1 MFCVHCGAQ
10 QEDGAKFCTSCGKP
24 LDTEAPQAAP
34 QPQEG
39 PVAVEAPPA
48 PKQVNPL
55 VAKLKALPKWVYAA
69 VVGGIAVIVAAIL
82 IVVNITSTINLNDF
96 VTIEVEGYDGYGTAM
111 ISIDWD
117 AMKAKY
123 GDKVK
128 FTKEA
133 KEEMGALGGFLDG
146 VSAFDGLRGSIYV
159 SLDTDEDLSNGDE
172 IHYTWDIDDELFK
185 YVSCKLKYTEGTY
198 TVEGLE
204 EAQTFDP
211 FADLTVTFEGISTN
225 GQLNINYSG
234 QELSTYDF
242 SSDTAYGL
250 ANGDTV
256 TFRWNCDAD
265 TAQQEHNAVLAPEDA
280 TFTVEGLDEW
290 VTALDQ
296 IGQTDWDTLAAAG
309 EDALRQ
315 REGDAITG
323 AECLG
328 GYMLVRQDFSSEM
341 VDVHNMLYAAY
352 KVEAKLPDSS
362 SLTYYAG
369 VGFGDLVL
377 HGDGSVEVTG
387 DYGFMAYGNID
398 VKAGGDYYNFTG
410 FETLEDMNTECIDGY
425 QGMYSVESNVTEAAA

>member
-1 MFCVHCGAQ
+1 MFFAM
-10 QEDGAKFCTSCGKP
+10 GKKR
-24 LDTEAPQAAP
+24 AA
-34 QPQEG
+34 
-39 PVAVEAPPA
+39 
-48 PKQVNPL
+48 
-55 VAKLKALPKWVYAA
+55 AA
-69 VVGGIAVIVAAIL
+69 VLAVVFALALTGCAAKPVPVDPTPYL
-82 IVVNITSTINLNDF
+82 S
-96 VTIEVEGYDGYGTAM
+96 VEFSGMSGEGTAAWNFD
-111 ISIDWD
+111 SEGFTAACGEDVKD
-117 AMKAKY
+117 AA
-123 GDKVK
+123 GLAACV
-128 FTKEA
+128 
-133 KEEMGALGGFLDG
+133 DG
-146 VSAFDGLRGSIYV
+146 
-159 SLDTDEDLSNGDE
+159 SLD
-172 IHYTWDIDDELFK
+172 K
-185 YVSCKLKYTEGTY
+185 A
-198 TVEGLE
+198 EGL
-204 EAQTFDP
+204 
-211 FADLTVTFEGISTN
+211 S
-225 GQLNINYSG
+225 
-234 QELSTYDF
+234 
-242 SSDTAYGL
+242 
-250 ANGDTV
+250 NGDTV

-352 KVEAKLPDSS
+352 KVEAQLPDGS

>member
-1 MFCVHCGAQ
+1 MFFAM
-10 QEDGAKFCTSCGKP
+10 GKKR
-24 LDTEAPQAAP
+24 AA
-34 QPQEG
+34 
-39 PVAVEAPPA
+39 
-48 PKQVNPL
+48 
-55 VAKLKALPKWVYAA
+55 AA
-69 VVGGIAVIVAAIL
+69 VLAVVFALALTGCAAKPVPVDPTPYL
-82 IVVNITSTINLNDF
+82 S
-96 VTIEVEGYDGYGTAM
+96 VEFSGMSGEGTAAW
-111 ISIDWD
+111 SFDSEGFAAACGEDVKD
-117 AMKAKY
+117 AA
-123 GDKVK
+123 GLAACV
-128 FTKEA
+128 
-133 KEEMGALGGFLDG
+133 DG
-146 VSAFDGLRGSIYV
+146 
-159 SLDTDEDLSNGDE
+159 SLD
-172 IHYTWDIDDELFK
+172 K
-185 YVSCKLKYTEGTY
+185 A
-198 TVEGLE
+198 EGL
-204 EAQTFDP
+204 
-211 FADLTVTFEGISTN
+211 S
-225 GQLNINYSG
+225 
-234 QELSTYDF
+234 
-242 SSDTAYGL
+242 
-250 ANGDTV
+250 NGDTV

-328 GYMLVRQDFSSEM
+328 GYMLVRQDVSSEM

-352 KVEAKLPDSS
+352 KVEAQLPDGS

-398 VKAGGDYYNFTG
+398 VKAVGDYYNFTG